1 MTSEPPAWVRG
12 TLSHPRFAAYR
23 RAAAGDAEVALRLYW
38 WNIEVSAAFYGL
50 LHCLELSL
58 RNALH
63 VQLGNRYGR
72 ADWWRV
78 VRLTDE
84 GARTIAAARDKLVRR
99 GAQVDVD
106 DIVAGLSFGFW
117 VSLLSR
123 GAAYD
128 RQLWVPALHEAFA
141 GYSGPRKQLHDNLLA
156 MVLFRNRIMHHE
168 PIHHR
173 DLAADH
179 AKIYRLLGY
188 LSPELAKEVQTFD
201 RVPDVLARRTDV
213 CRGHQ
218 SPRF

>member
-1 MTSEPPAWVRG
+1 MSSELPAWVRR
-12 TLSHPRFAAYR
+12 TLSEPRFAAYL
-23 RAAAGDAEVALRLYW
+23 RAAVGDAEVALRLYW

-63 VQLGNRYGR
+63 HQLGNRFGPS
-72 ADWWRV
+72 
-78 VRLTDE
+78 
-84 GARTIAAARDKLVRR
+84 IRR
-99 GAQVDVD
+99 GVRVDVD
-106 DIVAGLSFGFW
+106 DIVAGLPFGFW

-128 RQLWVPALHEAFA
+128 RQLWVPALHRAFP
-141 GYSGPRKQLHDNLLA
+141 GYSGRREKLHDNLLA

-188 LSPELAKEVQTFD
+188 CLLTWPKKCRRSTGCRMFWPGAQTS
-201 RVPDVLARRTDV
+201 VAATSRRASEIGRTWT
-213 CRGHQ
+213 G
-218 SPRF
+218 

>member
-1 MTSEPPAWVRG
+1 MSSELPAWVRR
-12 TLSHPRFAAYR
+12 TLSEPRFAAYL
-23 RAAAGDAEVALRLYW
+23 RAAVGDAEVALRLYW

-63 VQLGNRYGR
+63 HQLGNRFGPS
-72 ADWWRV
+72 
-78 VRLTDE
+78 
-84 GARTIAAARDKLVRR
+84 IRR
-99 GAQVDVD
+99 GVRVDVD
-106 DIVAGLSFGFW
+106 DIVAGLPFGFW

-128 RQLWVPALHEAFA
+128 RQLWVPALHRAFP
-141 GYSGPRKQLHDNLLA
+141 GYSGRREKLHDNLLA

-179 AKIYRLLGY
+179 AKIFRLLGY
-188 LSPELAKEVQTFD
+188 LSPDLAKEVQAFD
-201 RVPDVLARRTDV
+201 RVPDVLARRADV
-213 CRGHQ
+213 CGGHHP
-218 SPRF
+218 PRF